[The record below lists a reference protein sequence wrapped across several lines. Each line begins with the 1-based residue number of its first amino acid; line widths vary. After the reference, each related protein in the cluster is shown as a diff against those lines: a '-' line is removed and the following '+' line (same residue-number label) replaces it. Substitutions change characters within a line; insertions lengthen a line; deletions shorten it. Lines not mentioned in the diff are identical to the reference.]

1 MIMFSRD
8 IVLLVGNN
16 KTVISSLQLSFFYLY
31 VEYGPSKRKK
41 NMKTFKRAASFQFS

>member
-1 MIMFSRD
+1 MIMLSRD
-8 IVLLVGNN
+8 IVLLVENN

-41 NMKTFKRAASFQFS
+41 KHENFQTGS